1 MNNVIEKLKQY
12 SKQINLEDRF
22 DYTLNSSDAFFTTIE
37 KDDLESNDTPYH
49 QNTKLKW
56 IISEKYKSTFDQ
68 NALDFWIINT
78 WGGIRGFKN
87 NERNIE
93 KVKKFKKQITN
104 HKLSKDTFSTISS
117 LSKIASFID
126 PDNFVIYDSRVIYTL
141 NWLLLTCENKN
152 EFREPYF
159 PMPSGRNKKIT
170 DFDLNTIINLSHID
184 HYSNN
189 SSTYVSEQLAYF
201 KYCDFIKTT
210 SKLVYG
216 ENAKPYELEMLLF
229 IIADKEIFEDVKV
242 KLRIKITT

>member
-1 MNNVIEKLKQY
+1 MNILIEKLKDY
-12 SKQINLEDRF
+12 SKQINLENQF
-22 DYTLNSSDAFFTTIE
+22 DYTLNSSDAFFSGTE
-37 KDDLESNDTPYH
+37 KEDLERIAVPYH
-49 QNTKLKW
+49 QNTKLKL
-56 IISEKYKSTFDQ
+56 IVSEKYKNTIDQ
-68 NALDFWIINT
+68 TNLDFWVINT
-78 WGGIRGFKN
+78 WGGIRSFKK

-104 HKLSKDTFSTISS
+104 KRLSKDTFSTISS

-152 EFREPYF
+152 EFKVPYF
-159 PMPSGRNKKIT
+159 PMPTGRNKKIT

-189 SSTYVSEQLAYF
+189 NSTYVSEQLAYF
-201 KYCDFIKTT
+201 KYCDFIKTI

-216 ENAKPYELEMLLF
+216 EDAKPYELEMLLF
-229 IIADKEIFEDVKV
+229 VIADKEIFEDVKD
-242 KLRIKITT
+242 KLKISIKD